1 MKISSLN
8 QMMVNQL
15 TKNSLSTNQDF
26 NKILAQAN
34 IDFEKAKQDMSK
46 VKEKTNENSD
56 NMFKTFDFMQIMNQL
71 LYSNLTDAQKNKLMS
86 KAENLAKS

>member
-15 TKNSLSTNQDF
+15 TKNSVSTNQDF
-26 NKILAQAN
+26 NKILVQAN

-46 VKEKTNENSD
+46 VKEKTNKNSD